1 MRATTYRSATSV
13 ILRGLDGYV
22 RQLRVENRD
31 GDEDTIAVDLEG
43 TVERVAIGPPGR
55 ERDVTPSVLSY
66 LYHNQRL
73 AFLFAAASFVWG
85 ALWSLRRLI
94 GA

>member
-1 MRATTYRSATSV
+1 MHR
-13 ILRGLDGYV
+13 LRIAD
-22 RQLRVENRD
+22 R
-31 GDEDTIAVDLEG
+31 GDEQALALDLDG
-43 TVERVAIGPPGR
+43 TVERVAVGARGR
-55 ERDVTPSVLSY
+55 ERDVTPSVLAY